1 MLDQL
6 LATSWSLAT
15 AGAHTDHN
23 TTTAGRHETSRMAFD
38 EEWPPE
44 AALRDG
50 RSADSGLEIENS
62 LLDDHSINPAAILEQ
77 PLAAVGHPEG
87 LSAGQIGL
95 LLYLGTVFLVA
106 VALNLSLLLVF
117 VRKPS
122 LRTTSNR
129 FICSLYS
136 LWINGFFVKTLLK
149 LNSNSE
155 NTEFRG
161 MFSKSH
167 K

>member
-15 AGAHTDHN
+15 AGVHTDHN
-23 TTTAGRHETSRMAFD
+23 TTTAGRHETSRMALD

-50 RSADSGLEIENS
+50 RSADSGLAIENS
-62 LLDDHSINPAAILEQ
+62 LLDDHSVNPAAILEQ
-77 PLAAVGHPEG
+77 PLAAGHPDG

-129 FICSLYS
+129 FIFPLT
-136 LWINGFFVKTLLK
+136 LWTNGFFK
-149 LNSNSE
+149 L
-155 NTEFRG
+155 
-161 MFSKSH
+161 
-167 K
+167 

>member
-15 AGAHTDHN
+15 AGPHTDHN
-23 TTTAGRHETSRMAFD
+23 TTTAGRHETYRMAFD

-44 AALRDG
+44 AALREG

-77 PLAAVGHPEG
+77 PLATGHPDG

-95 LLYLGTVFLVA
+95 LLYLGIVFLLA
-106 VALNLSLLLVF
+106 VAINLSLLLVF

-129 FICSLYS
+129 FIYFLYT
-136 LWINGFFVKTLLK
+136 LWINEFLK
-149 LNSNSE
+149 LWLLL
-155 NTEFRG
+155 
-161 MFSKSH
+161 
-167 K
+167 

>member
-6 LATSWSLAT
+6 LSTSWSLAT
-15 AGAHTDHN
+15 AGVHADHN

-50 RSADSGLEIENS
+50 RSAVSGLAIENR
-62 LLDDHSINPAAILEQ
+62 LDDHSVNPAAILEQ
-77 PLAAVGHPEG
+77 LLAAGHPDG

-129 FICSLYS
+129 FICSLYT
-136 LWINGFFVKTLLK
+136 LWINEFLK
-149 LNSNSE
+149 LWLLL
-155 NTEFRG
+155 
-161 MFSKSH
+161 
-167 K
+167 

>member
-6 LATSWSLAT
+6 LSASWSLAT
-15 AGAHTDHN
+15 AGTQADHN

-50 RSADSGLEIENS
+50 RSADSGLAIENR
-62 LLDDHSINPAAILEQ
+62 LLDDHSVNLAAILEE
-77 PLAAVGHPEG
+77 PLAAAGHPDG
-87 LSAGQIGL
+87 RLSCGQIGL
-95 LLYLGTVFLVA
+95 LFYLGIVFLVA

-129 FICSLYS
+129 FICSLYT
-136 LWINGFFVKTLLK
+136 LWIYRFLK
-149 LNSNSE
+149 
-155 NTEFRG
+155 F
-161 MFSKSH
+161 
-167 K
+167 

>member
-6 LATSWSLAT
+6 LTASWSLAT
-15 AGAHTDHN
+15 AGVHTDHN

-38 EEWPPE
+38 EEWPPK
-44 AALRDG
+44 AA
-50 RSADSGLEIENS
+50 RSADGGLEIENR
-62 LLDDHSINPAAILEQ
+62 LDGHSVNPAAILEQ
-77 PLAAVGHPEG
+77 PLAAAGHPDG

-95 LLYLGTVFLVA
+95 LLYLGIVFLVA

-129 FICSLYS
+129 FILLFTLWVNDFKSLTYAVNRYTDG
-136 LWINGFFVKTLLK
+136 I
-149 LNSNSE
+149 LN
-155 NTEFRG
+155 
-161 MFSKSH
+161 
-167 K
+167 

>member
-15 AGAHTDHN
+15 AGTHAHHNN
-23 TTTAGRHETSRMAFD
+23 TTTAGRHETVSMALD

-50 RSADSGLEIENS
+50 RSADSGLAIENS
-62 LLDDHSINPAAILEQ
+62 LLDDHSVNPAAILEQ
-77 PLAAVGHPEG
+77 PLAAAGHPDG
-87 LSAGQIGL
+87 RLSAGQIGL
-95 LLYLGTVFLVA
+95 LLYLGIVFLVA

-129 FICSLYS
+129 FIFSPYS
-136 LWINGFFVKTLLK
+136 LDEWIC
-149 LNSNSE
+149 
-155 NTEFRG
+155 
-161 MFSKSH
+161 
-167 K
+167 

>member
-6 LATSWSLAT
+6 LSTSWSIAT
-15 AGAHTDHN
+15 AGAHAHHN
-23 TTTAGRHETSRMAFD
+23 TTTAGRHETARMALD

-50 RSADSGLEIENS
+50 RSADSGLAIEDR
-62 LLDDHSINPAAILEQ
+62 LDDRSVNPAAILEQ
-77 PLAAVGHPEG
+77 PLAAGHPDG
-87 LSAGQIGL
+87 LSAGHIGL
-95 LLYLGTVFLVA
+95 LLYLGIVFLVA

-129 FICSLYS
+129 FILLCTLWVNDFKSLTYAVNRYTDG
-136 LWINGFFVKTLLK
+136 I
-149 LNSNSE
+149 LN
-155 NTEFRG
+155 
-161 MFSKSH
+161 
-167 K
+167 